1 MIMKTFDFRVRED
14 LVPYQPMTPWGVPC
28 FYLKIS
34 DGLSFVGSGC
44 HGGYR
49 LSQDFAERILPP
61 ELLHLDLHGYH
72 YFEQDR
78 AWILLLLFLRD
89 TEPELYAA
97 IGSDRLNLSSEEL
110 DLEVNGMVHDHFIDY
125 VHYLDGRTVEYLY
138 VTVPETASQATSYLV
153 SCAEKFGRNVGTVL
167 RTGNDRHH
175 SVKVTQANAYLHFA
189 DRKYADRYYE
199 VTKHLQGIA
208 ELSELF
214 DYRIVIRIRYD
225 HLGTTCFRDVEISA
239 NCLQNVLRVRNLS
252 NEEDSPP

>member
-1 MIMKTFDFRVRED
+1 MIMKTFEFRARED
-14 LVPYQPMTPWGVPC
+14 LVPYQPMTPWGQPC
-28 FYLKIS
+28 FYLKIA
-34 DGLSFVGSGC
+34 DGLSFVASRD

-61 ELLHLDLHGYH
+61 ELLRSDWDGYH

-78 AWILLLLFLRD
+78 EWVLLLLFLRD
-89 TEPELYAA
+89 TEPELYGA
-97 IGSDRLNLSSEEL
+97 IGSERLKLSNKEL
-110 DLEVNGMVHDHFIDY
+110 DQEVNGLVQDHFIDY
-125 VHYLDGRTVEYLY
+125 VHYIDGRTVEYLY

-167 RTGNDRHH
+167 RTGNDHH
-175 SVKVTQANAYLHFA
+175 YSVKVIQANAYLHFA

-214 DYRIVIRIRYD
+214 DYRIVIRIWYD
-225 HLGTTCFRDVEISA
+225 HLGTICFRDVEISA
-239 NCLQNVLRVRNLS
+239 NCGKY
-252 NEEDSPP
+252 PTG